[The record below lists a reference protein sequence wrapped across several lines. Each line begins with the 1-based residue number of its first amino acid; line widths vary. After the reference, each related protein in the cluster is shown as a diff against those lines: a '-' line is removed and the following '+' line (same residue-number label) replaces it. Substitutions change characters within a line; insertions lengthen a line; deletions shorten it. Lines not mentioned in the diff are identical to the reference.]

1 MGPKQRQQAGPD
13 EGEKATRTGAETSPP
28 VGLTLEALQA
38 ALAPLEKRLQ
48 ELENPPKPVSD
59 SPGGETG
66 GVVAVDLTTGPVGT
80 GEAAAPQ
87 DVDVDDAMPGGGP
100 PALAEDPD
108 LVRGFCEYTE
118 GNPYERPVHEAA
130 ELEPHTW
137 ELSETTGCTDYR
149 IAVEKQDKSHHE
161 IKVLHACLSYFY
173 DALAEWSGRGEVSSA
188 DAVGRA
194 AMERVG
200 NTLHGVFDLLERR
213 RAELEVLL
221 RARSALATEEDRAA
235 ADHIKN
241 LGRGFAGGANIR
253 HPGLAKELATFMKE
267 AANARLKAL
276 AKATRKRDTDPKPG
290 KETDPKTGKEGTG
303 KGTQGGRGGR
313 QNE

>member
-1 MGPKQRQQAGPD
+1 M
-13 EGEKATRTGAETSPP
+13 
-28 VGLTLEALQA
+28 
-38 ALAPLEKRLQ
+38 
-48 ELENPPKPVSD
+48 
-59 SPGGETG
+59 
-66 GVVAVDLTTGPVGT
+66 VAVDLTTGPVGT

-173 DALAEWSGRGEVSSA
+173 DALAEWSGLGEVISA

-235 ADHIKN
+235 ADALPEDERLWITRLQAGRKWVWIEGNHDPGPLEFGGTHMAEASIGPLTFRHIAEAGATGEVSGHYHPKAT
-241 LGRGFAGGANIR
+241 LHTRGRAVTRPAFLVDGQRLILPAYGTYTGGLRSHDPA
-253 HPGLAKELATFMKE
+253 L
-267 AANARLKAL
+267 ARLMASDAHAILTGQMPVTIPL
-276 AKATRKRDTDPKPG
+276 ARAS
-290 KETDPKTGKEGTG
+290 
-303 KGTQGGRGGR
+303 
-313 QNE
+313 